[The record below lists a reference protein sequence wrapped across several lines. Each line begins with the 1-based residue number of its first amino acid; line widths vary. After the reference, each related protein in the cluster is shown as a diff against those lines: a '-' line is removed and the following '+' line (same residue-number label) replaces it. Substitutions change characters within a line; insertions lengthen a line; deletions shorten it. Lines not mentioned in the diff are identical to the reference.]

1 MLGPVASRCVPRL
14 YGANVE
20 LLYKQIGSTTT
31 ADLLSRLGFVA
42 HPNAGLVHWLPPGL
56 AILNRVELVV
66 RKHMDNTNFEEV
78 SLLLLSHNELWKRLG
93 RWQLLLELFKLSG
106 DEYLVV
112 PTAEEDITD
121 YVAQSITSYKQL
133 PLRYYQINQKFRNEL
148 RPRGGLLRGK
158 AFMMKDAYSFDA
170 DEANAMTTY
179 EQVVELYHRIFQELK
194 VPYVVANADSGDIG
208 GNLSHEWHIP
218 HSLGEDTVF
227 TCDNCGHTSNVEKT
241 LSYPEEATDVEDVA
255 VHYFGTKDKSTVVCA
270 YYPAARKL
278 DANLVKLEVPDIDVS
293 WTDQNDIIAHFTAE
307 EGLLLR
313 KVVRM
318 MDLRLTLRSNFPD
331 FPFPFVNRANIT
343 MLADIP
349 IVLAEAGEIC
359 GQCEDGLLEQ
369 SKAIEIGHTFYL
381 GTKYLEPMNCSVDIP
396 DASGKSIR
404 KPLHMGC
411 YGIGLLRII
420 AAVAEINRDDQGLR
434 WPAALAP
441 WSLTV
446 VEAGKDSSVYA
457 DFYNDLD
464 EAGVNYRI
472 DNRAKVGI
480 GRKIN
485 DSNMMG
491 IPLVAILGK
500 HYPTIEVEVRGKR
513 LSQSWQ
519 DVYATGEFDW
529 EVTCDDQGND
539 TKHMVHKRGFA
550 KVVAALLDD
559 M

>member
-1 MLGPVASRCVPRL
+1 MLGASRCVPRL

-20 LLYKQIGSTTT
+20 LLYKLVGATTT

-42 HPNAGLVHWLPPGL
+42 HPKAGLVHWLPPGL
-56 AILNRVELVV
+56 AILNRVELIV
-66 RKHMDNTNFEEV
+66 RKNMDNTQFEEV

-121 YVAQSITSYKQL
+121 YVALLITSYKQL

-170 DEANAMTTY
+170 SEENAMKTY
-179 EQVVELYHRIFQELK
+179 DQVVELYHRIFKELK
-194 VPYVVANADSGDIG
+194 VPYVVANADLGDIG
-208 GNLSHEWHIP
+208 GNLSHEWHIS
-218 HSLGEDTVF
+218 HSTGEDTVF
-227 TCDNCGHTSNVEKT
+227 TCDSCGHTSNIEKT
-241 LSYPEEATDVEDVA
+241 TSYPEEATDVNDVA
-255 VHYFGTKDKSTVVCA
+255 VHYFGTTDKQTVVCA
-270 YYPAARKL
+270 YYPASRKL
-278 DANLVKLEVPDIDVS
+278 DANLVKLEVPDIDLN
-293 WTDQNDIIAHFTAE
+293 WTDQDAIVAHFTAE
-307 EGLLLR
+307 EGLLSR

-331 FPFPFVNRANIT
+331 FPFPFVNRINIT
-343 MLADIP
+343 MLTDVP
-349 IVLAEAGEIC
+349 IVSAEAGEIC
-359 GQCEDGLLEQ
+359 GQCEDGILQ
-369 SKAIEIGHTFYL
+369 ASKAIEIGHTFYL
-381 GTKYLEPMNCSVDIP
+381 GTKYLEPMGCEIDIP
-396 DASGKSIR
+396 DSTGKSVR
-404 KPLHMGC
+404 QPLYMGC

-420 AAVAEINRDDQGLR
+420 AAVAEINRDEHGLR

-446 VEAGKDSSVYA
+446 VEAGKDSSAYA
-457 DFYNDLD
+457 DFYKDLD
-464 EAGVNYRI
+464 EAGINYRI

-500 HYPTIEVEVRGKR
+500 HYPTVEVEVRGKR
-513 LSQSWQ
+513 LLELWQ
-519 DVYATGEFDW
+519 DVYASGEFDW
-529 EVTCDDQGND
+529 DVTYDDNGKD

-550 KVVAALLDD
+550 KVVAALLHD